1 MKIFVISLKSS
12 DDRRRDVERKLANMD
27 FEFFDA
33 DNLRANP
40 EHFIYSLYDKEKT
53 RKYKG
58 YVLTIPEL
66 GCFASH
72 ISLWRRCVELDE
84 VLLILED
91 NIDVSDDLPSYL
103 QTIEELTKKYGI
115 LKLCNLFKSNY
126 KVYEQIDD
134 KYVVTSS
141 LKKPGLGTQAYA
153 ISPRVAKAYLDIV
166 PGFFEPV
173 DNFIESEWRTKQTV
187 YSLRPNLINRA
198 QAVSTIG
205 QRKIKESNS
214 VFSKVLPELFRLF
227 IRIRRA
233 HYNWKYK

>member
-12 DDRRRDVERKLANMD
+12 DDRRRDVASKLGNID

-33 DNLRANP
+33 DNLRADP
-40 EHFIYSLYDKEKT
+40 EHFIYSLYGKEKT

-58 YVLTIPEL
+58 YVLTITEL

-134 KYVVTSS
+134 KYEVTSS

-153 ISPRVAKAYLDIV
+153 ISPRVAKAYLDTV

-198 QAVSTIG
+198 KAVSTIG

-214 VFSKVLPELFRLF
+214 VFSKVLPELYRLF